1 MKQLTIVSG
10 KGGTGKTTVT
20 AAFITLSDSHVI
32 ADCDVDAADLHL
44 ILDPVITKREEFFGG
59 KTAQI
64 HSDKCQQCN
73 ACVEACRFH
82 AIEDYTV
89 DPISCE
95 GCGVCALVCPEEAI
109 TMQSNMSGH
118 WFISDSR
125 RGPMVHASLGIGED
139 NSGKLVSLVRQQA
152 RMISEKDSKKYI
164 IIDGPPGIGCPV
176 IAAITGVDLVL
187 AVTEPT
193 LSGIHDLERVVKV
206 AHHFKVPVAVVI
218 NKYDINLD
226 NSYHIEQYCSKNTLT
241 VAGRIPYNQG
251 VTRAMVN
258 RKSVIEYNC
267 GEVTREIERIW
278 TNLSQ
283 SLNQ

>member
-1 MKQLTIVSG
+1 MKQLTVVSG

-20 AAFITLSDSHVI
+20 AAFTTLSDSHVI

-44 ILDPVITKREEFFGG
+44 ILEPVITRRENFFGG

-64 HSDKCQQCN
+64 DSNRCQQCD
-73 ACVEACRFH
+73 ACAEACRFH
-82 AIEDYTV
+82 AIEDYNI

-95 GCGVCALVCPEEAI
+95 GCGVCKVVCPEEAI
-109 TMQSNMSGH
+109 TVKSHMSGH
-118 WFISDSR
+118 WFVSDSR
-125 RGPMVHASLGIGED
+125 RGPMVHASLGIGGD
-139 NSGKLVSLVRQQA
+139 NSGKLVSIVRQQA
-152 RMISEKDSKKYI
+152 RTIAERDSKKYI

-176 IAAITGVDLVL
+176 IAATSGVDLVL

-193 LSGIHDLERVVKV
+193 LAGIHDLERVVKV

-218 NKYDINLD
+218 NKYDINPD
-226 NSYHIEQYCSKNTLT
+226 NSYHIEQYCSKNTLNL
-241 VAGRIPYNQG
+241 AGRIPYDQC
-251 VTRAMVN
+251 VTKAMVN

-267 GEVTREIERIW
+267 GEVTGEIERIW
-278 TNLSQ
+278 SNLSQ

>member
-20 AAFITLSDSHVI
+20 AAFTTLSNSHVV

-44 ILDPVITKREEFFGG
+44 ILDPAITKQERFFGG
-59 KTAQI
+59 KTAQL
-64 HSDKCQQCN
+64 DREKCTQCDV
-73 ACVEACRFH
+73 CVQECRFN
-82 AIEDYTV
+82 AIEDYTI

-95 GCGVCALVCPEEAI
+95 GCGVCALVCPEDAI
-109 TMQSNMSGH
+109 SMEQHMSGY

-125 RGPMVHASLGIGED
+125 SGPMVHASLGVGED

-152 RMISEKDSKKYI
+152 RMIAERDNKKSV

-193 LSGIHDLERVVKV
+193 LSGIHDLERVVNVSK
-206 AHHFKVPVAVVI
+206 HFKVPVEVVI
-218 NKYDINLD
+218 NKYDINTE
-226 NSYHIEQYCSKNTLT
+226 NSYQIEHYCSENNLT
-241 VAGRIPYNQG
+241 VAGKIPYSQC
-251 VTRAMVN
+251 VTEAMVN

-267 GEVTREIERIW
+267 GEVTREIERLW
-278 TNLSQ
+278 TNVTQ
-283 SLNQ
+283 TLNQ